1 MVHIVQAYNI
11 FGDKAK
17 AIEVCVNRFDD
28 ETKQAFLELYDKVDA
43 DFVMPKRR
51 SNRCKHLTLTTSLDK
66 MTNAWSLLY
75 DVMTTKAD
83 GYSTNE
89 DGIVGGLGEDTICIP
104 AISSD
109 ALSQWADLDETTMD
123 YTVNIPDL
131 PNAPDNNNG
140 RWKYNEDV
148 ILKDIH
154 EYVSG
159 TYRSH
164 YTGNEGGF
172 KDIQTIDLMEVKN
185 LASNFCQNNI
195 LKYGSRYGDK
205 DGKNK
210 KDLLKVIHYAML
222 LLHFDDHYKSTNSD
236 FPY

>member
-1 MVHIVQAYNI
+1 
-11 FGDKAK
+11 
-17 AIEVCVNRFDD
+17 
-28 ETKQAFLELYDKVDA
+28 
-43 DFVMPKRR
+43 
-51 SNRCKHLTLTTSLDK
+51 

-75 DVMTTKAD
+75 DVMITKAD

-89 DGIVGGLGEDTICIP
+89 DGIVGGLGEDTVYIP
-104 AISSD
+104 AIPSD
-109 ALSQWADLDETTMD
+109 ALSQWDSLDETTMD
-123 YTVNIPDL
+123 YTVNIPEL
-131 PNAPDNNNG
+131 PETPDNNNG

-154 EYVSG
+154 EYVSA

-164 YTGNEGGF
+164 YTGKVSVF
-172 KDIQTIDLMEVKN
+172 KGNQNYAVQTIDLLAAKG
-185 LASNFCQNNI
+185 LASNFCQANI

-222 LLHFDDHYKSTNSD
+222 LLHFDDHYKPVNSD

>member
-1 MVHIVQAYNI
+1 
-11 FGDKAK
+11 
-17 AIEVCVNRFDD
+17 
-28 ETKQAFLELYDKVDA
+28 
-43 DFVMPKRR
+43 
-51 SNRCKHLTLTTSLDK
+51 

-89 DGIVGGLGEDTICIP
+89 DGIIGGLGEDTISIP
-104 AISSD
+104 AIPSE
-109 ALSQWADLDETTMD
+109 ALSQWDSLDETTMELN
-123 YTVNIPDL
+123 VSVPDL
-131 PNAPDNNNG
+131 PNTPDNNNG

-164 YTGNEGGF
+164 YTGDEGRF
-172 KDIQTIDLMEVKN
+172 NDIQTIDLLAAKG
-185 LASNFCQNNI
+185 LASGFCQSNI
-195 LKYGSRYGDK
+195 IKYGSRYGDK
-205 DGKNK
+205 DGNNK

-222 LLHFDDHYKSTNSD
+222 LLHFDDHYKPVNTD

>member
-1 MVHIVQAYNI
+1 
-11 FGDKAK
+11 
-17 AIEVCVNRFDD
+17 
-28 ETKQAFLELYDKVDA
+28 
-43 DFVMPKRR
+43 
-51 SNRCKHLTLTTSLDK
+51 

-83 GYSTNE
+83 GYSTTEN
-89 DGIVGGLGEDTICIP
+89 GIVGGLGDDRIIF
-104 AISSD
+104 SNHSD
-109 ALSQWADLDETTMD
+109 LTSPDN
-123 YTVNIPDL
+123 VNKSLTFDVEVPDL

-154 EYVSG
+154 EYVSA

-164 YTGNEGGF
+164 YTGSVSRF
-172 KDIQTIDLMEVKN
+172 KDNQNYAVQTIDLLEAKG
-185 LASNFCQNNI
+185 LASDFCQANI
-195 LKYGSRYGDK
+195 IKYGSRYGDK

>member
-1 MVHIVQAYNI
+1 
-11 FGDKAK
+11 
-17 AIEVCVNRFDD
+17 
-28 ETKQAFLELYDKVDA
+28 
-43 DFVMPKRR
+43 
-51 SNRCKHLTLTTSLDK
+51 
-66 MTNAWSLLY
+66 
-75 DVMTTKAD
+75 
-83 GYSTNE
+83 
-89 DGIVGGLGEDTICIP
+89 
-104 AISSD
+104 
-109 ALSQWADLDETTMD
+109 MD

-185 LASNFCQNNI
+185 LASNFCQANI

-222 LLHFDDHYKSTNSD
+222 LLHFDEHYKSTNSD

>member
-1 MVHIVQAYNI
+1 MKI
-11 FGDKAK
+11 
-17 AIEVCVNRFDD
+17 
-28 ETKQAFLELYDKVDA
+28 L
-43 DFVMPKRR
+43 
-51 SNRCKHLTLTTSLDK
+51 LTTLNHFDK

-75 DVMTTKAD
+75 DVMITKAD

-89 DGIVGGLGEDTICIP
+89 DVIIGGQGEDVITLEIENNVCKK
-104 AISSD
+104 SSME
-109 ALSQWADLDETTMD
+109 LNVS
-123 YTVNIPDL
+123 VPDL

-164 YTGNEGGF
+164 YTGKTNGF
-172 KDIQTIDLMEVKN
+172 ADIQTIDLTAAKG
-185 LASNFCQNNI
+185 LASGFCQSNI
-195 LKYGSRYGDK
+195 IKYGTRYGDK
-205 DGKNK
+205 DGQNK

>member
-1 MVHIVQAYNI
+1 
-11 FGDKAK
+11 
-17 AIEVCVNRFDD
+17 
-28 ETKQAFLELYDKVDA
+28 
-43 DFVMPKRR
+43 
-51 SNRCKHLTLTTSLDK
+51 
-66 MTNAWSLLY
+66 MTNAWSFLHDEIMNDSPPASSASNDRITDATEKDYKDFWESNGVTVSESGNLFLNSEY
-75 DVMTTKAD
+75 NIDSLGVDSISLNEFQIDLNNEESNMTN
-83 GYSTNE
+83 S
-89 DGIVGGLGEDTICIP
+89 
-104 AISSD
+104 
-109 ALSQWADLDETTMD
+109 
-123 YTVNIPDL
+123 VNIPDL

-154 EYVSG
+154 EYVSA

-164 YTGNEGGF
+164 YTGKVSVF
-172 KDIQTIDLMEVKN
+172 KGDQNYAVQTIDLLAAKG
-185 LASNFCQNNI
+185 LASNFCQANI

>member
-1 MVHIVQAYNI
+1 
-11 FGDKAK
+11 
-17 AIEVCVNRFDD
+17 
-28 ETKQAFLELYDKVDA
+28 
-43 DFVMPKRR
+43 
-51 SNRCKHLTLTTSLDK
+51 

-75 DVMTTKAD
+75 DVMTVKAD

-89 DGIVGGLGEDTICIP
+89 DGIVGGLGEDTIAIP
-104 AISSD
+104 AIPSE
-109 ALSQWADLDETTMD
+109 ALSQWDSLDETTMELN
-123 YTVNIPDL
+123 VSVPEL

-164 YTGNEGGF
+164 YTGDEGRF
-172 KDIQTIDLMEVKN
+172 NDIQTIDLLAAKG
-185 LASNFCQNNI
+185 LASGFCQSNI
-195 LKYGSRYGDK
+195 IKYGSRYGDK
-205 DGKNK
+205 DGNNK

-222 LLHFDDHYKSTNSD
+222 LLHFDEHYKPVNTD

>member
-1 MVHIVQAYNI
+1 M
-11 FGDKAK
+11 
-17 AIEVCVNRFDD
+17 
-28 ETKQAFLELYDKVDA
+28 
-43 DFVMPKRR
+43 
-51 SNRCKHLTLTTSLDK
+51 TLTTSLDK

-89 DGIVGGLGEDTICIP
+89 DGIVGGLGDDRISIP
-104 AISSD
+104 AIPSE
-109 ALSQWADLDETTMD
+109 ALSQWTSLDETTMELN
-123 YTVNIPDL
+123 VSVPEL

-164 YTGNEGGF
+164 YTGDEGRFNG
-172 KDIQTIDLMEVKN
+172 IQTIDLLAAKG
-185 LASNFCQNNI
+185 LASGFCQSNI
-195 LKYGSRYGDK
+195 IKYGSRYGDK
-205 DGKNK
+205 DGNNK

>member
-1 MVHIVQAYNI
+1 
-11 FGDKAK
+11 
-17 AIEVCVNRFDD
+17 
-28 ETKQAFLELYDKVDA
+28 
-43 DFVMPKRR
+43 
-51 SNRCKHLTLTTSLDK
+51 

-75 DVMTTKAD
+75 DVMITKAD

-89 DGIVGGLGEDTICIP
+89 DLIIGGQGEDVTTLEIENNVCEK
-104 AISSD
+104 SSME
-109 ALSQWADLDETTMD
+109 LN
-123 YTVNIPDL
+123 VNIPDL

-164 YTGNEGGF
+164 YTGDEGRF
-172 KDIQTIDLMEVKN
+172 NDIQTIDLLAAKG
-185 LASNFCQNNI
+185 LASGFCQSNI
-195 LKYGSRYGDK
+195 IKYGSRYGDK
-205 DGKNK
+205 DGNNK

-222 LLHFDDHYKSTNSD
+222 LLHFDEHYKPVNTD

>member
-1 MVHIVQAYNI
+1 
-11 FGDKAK
+11 
-17 AIEVCVNRFDD
+17 
-28 ETKQAFLELYDKVDA
+28 
-43 DFVMPKRR
+43 
-51 SNRCKHLTLTTSLDK
+51 

-75 DVMTTKAD
+75 DVMITKAD

-89 DGIVGGLGEDTICIP
+89 DLIIGGQGEDVITLEIENNVCEK
-104 AISSD
+104 SSME
-109 ALSQWADLDETTMD
+109 LN
-123 YTVNIPDL
+123 VNIPDL

-164 YTGNEGGF
+164 YTGDEARFNG
-172 KDIQTIDLMEVKN
+172 IQTIDLLAAKG
-185 LASNFCQNNI
+185 LASGFCQSNI
-195 LKYGSRYGDK
+195 IKYGSRYGDK
-205 DGKNK
+205 DGNNK
-210 KDLLKVIHYAML
+210 KDLLKVTHYAML

>member
-1 MVHIVQAYNI
+1 M
-11 FGDKAK
+11 
-17 AIEVCVNRFDD
+17 
-28 ETKQAFLELYDKVDA
+28 
-43 DFVMPKRR
+43 
-51 SNRCKHLTLTTSLDK
+51 TLTTSLDK

-75 DVMTTKAD
+75 DVMITKAD

-89 DGIVGGLGEDTICIP
+89 DVIIGGQGEDVITLEIENNVCEKP
-104 AISSD
+104 SMELNVSVP
-109 ALSQWADLDETTMD
+109 E
-123 YTVNIPDL
+123 L

-164 YTGNEGGF
+164 YTGNEGGY
-172 KDIQTIDLMEVKN
+172 KDIQTIDLMEAKN
-185 LASNFCQNNI
+185 LASNFCQANI

>member
-1 MVHIVQAYNI
+1 
-11 FGDKAK
+11 
-17 AIEVCVNRFDD
+17 
-28 ETKQAFLELYDKVDA
+28 
-43 DFVMPKRR
+43 
-51 SNRCKHLTLTTSLDK
+51 

-89 DGIVGGLGEDTICIP
+89 DGIVGGLGEDTISISAIP
-104 AISSD
+104 SE
-109 ALSQWADLDETTMD
+109 ALSQWDSLDETTMELN
-123 YTVNIPDL
+123 VSVPEL

-164 YTGNEGGF
+164 YTGDEGRF
-172 KDIQTIDLMEVKN
+172 NDIQTIDLLAAKG
-185 LASNFCQNNI
+185 LASGFCQSNI
-195 LKYGSRYGDK
+195 IKYGSRYGDK
-205 DGKNK
+205 DGNNK

-222 LLHFDDHYKSTNSD
+222 LLHFDDHYKPVNTD

>member
-1 MVHIVQAYNI
+1 
-11 FGDKAK
+11 
-17 AIEVCVNRFDD
+17 
-28 ETKQAFLELYDKVDA
+28 
-43 DFVMPKRR
+43 
-51 SNRCKHLTLTTSLDK
+51 

-75 DVMTTKAD
+75 DVMITKAD

-89 DGIVGGLGEDTICIP
+89 DVIIGGQGEDVITLEIENNVCEK
-104 AISSD
+104 SSME
-109 ALSQWADLDETTMD
+109 LNVS
-123 YTVNIPDL
+123 VPDL

-154 EYVSG
+154 DYVSG

-164 YTGNEGGF
+164 YTGKEGGF
-172 KDIQTIDLMEVKN
+172 KDIQTIDLMAAKG
-185 LASNFCQNNI
+185 LASGFCQSNI
-195 LKYGSRYGDK
+195 IKYGTRYGDK
-205 DGKNK
+205 DGQNK

>member
-1 MVHIVQAYNI
+1 
-11 FGDKAK
+11 
-17 AIEVCVNRFDD
+17 
-28 ETKQAFLELYDKVDA
+28 
-43 DFVMPKRR
+43 
-51 SNRCKHLTLTTSLDK
+51 

-75 DVMTTKAD
+75 DVMTVKAD

-89 DGIVGGLGEDTICIP
+89 DGIVGGLGEDTIDIP
-104 AISSD
+104 AIPSE
-109 ALSQWADLDETTMD
+109 ALSQWASLDETTMELN
-123 YTVNIPDL
+123 VSVPEL

-164 YTGNEGGF
+164 YTGKTNGF
-172 KDIQTIDLMEVKN
+172 ADIQTIDLMAAKG
-185 LASNFCQNNI
+185 LASGFCQSNI
-195 LKYGSRYGDK
+195 IKYGTRYGDK
-205 DGKNK
+205 DGQNK

>member
-1 MVHIVQAYNI
+1 M
-11 FGDKAK
+11 
-17 AIEVCVNRFDD
+17 
-28 ETKQAFLELYDKVDA
+28 
-43 DFVMPKRR
+43 
-51 SNRCKHLTLTTSLDK
+51 TTINHFDK

-89 DGIVGGLGEDTICIP
+89 DGIVGGLGEDTISIP
-104 AISSD
+104 AIPSE
-109 ALSQWADLDETTMD
+109 ALSQWASLDETTMELN
-123 YTVNIPDL
+123 VSVPDL

-164 YTGNEGGF
+164 YTGDEGRF
-172 KDIQTIDLMEVKN
+172 NDIQTIDLLAAKG
-185 LASNFCQNNI
+185 LASVFCQSNI
-195 LKYGSRYGDK
+195 IKYGSRYGDK
-205 DGKNK
+205 DGNNK

-222 LLHFDDHYKSTNSD
+222 LLHFDDHYKPVNTD

>member
-1 MVHIVQAYNI
+1 
-11 FGDKAK
+11 
-17 AIEVCVNRFDD
+17 
-28 ETKQAFLELYDKVDA
+28 
-43 DFVMPKRR
+43 
-51 SNRCKHLTLTTSLDK
+51 

-89 DGIVGGLGEDTICIP
+89 DGIVGGLGEDTIS
-104 AISSD
+104 ISVVSGD
-109 ALSQWADLDETTMD
+109 AFSQWAPLDETTMD

-185 LASNFCQNNI
+185 LASNFCQANI